1 MAAEAAPWSIARWVE
16 RLVKLVLVFRVAVLL
31 ATVLTVDRLPADQR
45 AVVALGGIL
54 VAALSYVPLR
64 RWDRIESALS
74 RHPLYLAGEVLLTTA
89 VLAAAGPSSPFFS
102 FTLGTAV
109 LAGVVYG
116 PTGAAVFAA
125 LLVTTYELVV
135 LAGPAR
141 DFQLLVGLPSLYLV
155 AAAAGAAAR
164 RLLERGVALESSL
177 GARERV
183 LAEDRERARLA
194 REMHD
199 SVAKT
204 LQGISLGAAALPG
217 LLERDPDAALG
228 AARRLS
234 ADART
239 AAAEARGLMTD
250 LRAQDSGLPFGVAV
264 IAEIDELRERTG
276 HDISGRVAAHCELAP
291 GARHE
296 LLCVLREAL
305 RNVERHAGATSV
317 SVLLEDEEE
326 GVLLEVAD
334 DGCGAH
340 AADEDALRAGRHFGI
355 IGMRER
361 AALVGGSF
369 AVREAP
375 GGGTLVRVR
384 MPRSPAAPQED
395 DRGPNQ
401 PLLGVPVVEP

>member
-1 MAAEAAPWSIARWVE
+1 MAAEAAPWSLARWVE

-31 ATVLTVDRLPADQR
+31 ATVLTVDRLPTDQR

-54 VAALSYVPLR
+54 VAALSYIPLR
-64 RWDRIESALS
+64 RWDRIESALG
-74 RHPLYLAGEVLLTTA
+74 RHPLYLAGEVLLATA
-89 VLAAAGPSSPFFS
+89 VLAAAGPRSPFFS

-116 PTGAAVFAA
+116 ATGAAVFTL

-135 LAGPAR
+135 LAGADR
-141 DFQLLVGLPSLYLV
+141 DFQLLVGLPTLYPV

-164 RLLERGVALESSL
+164 WLLERGVALEDRL
-177 GARERV
+177 GARERELV
-183 LAEDRERARLA
+183 EDRERARLA

-217 LLERDPDAALG
+217 LLERDPDAALS

-276 HDISGRVAAHCELAP
+276 HDITGRVAAHCELAP

-340 AADEDALRAGRHFGI
+340 ATDEEALRAGRHFGI

-369 AVREAP
+369 AVQEAP
-375 GGGTLVRVR
+375 GGGTLVRVHL
-384 MPRSPAAPQED
+384 PSSPAPPREAGH
-395 DRGPNQ
+395 GPNE